1 MLLSLESSQSPEFIL
16 FAQHGWADTN
26 RAIAKLANALATPKT
41 LVVTPNLSY
50 LKTWLR
56 IEPLIAQVEQKAI
69 AITASYPDTPIK
81 IIGHSMGGLI
91 WLEVLN
97 RNPQLRSRIHSLVL
111 IASPIGGADLARIID
126 PLGIGIGIARDL
138 GINRREIAQRIARKI
153 PTLVIAGDIDR
164 GSDGTITVETTK
176 CDLSKFV
183 CLPGI
188 SHPALKNHPALIDI
202 IRDFWLNPSVT
213 VASEA
218 DLSAF
223 LIQRLRSIPGMTD
236 AHRRG
241 FSRSTVHIA
250 FDNGISI
257 RLWTN
262 PFQVQHVFLAN
273 DQGDYL
279 YSGFVGWLHAKS
291 LHQTLAAIEREYS
304 EQLTNINQSGRSR
317 NLLSFLGQDFGK

>member
-26 RAIAKLANALATPKT
+26 RALAKLANALATPKT
-41 LVVTPNLSY
+41 LVVTPNLGY

-56 IEPLIAQVEQKAI
+56 IEPLIDRVEQKAI
-69 AITASYPDTPIK
+69 AIATSYPDTPIK

-138 GINRREIAQRIARKI
+138 GINRRAIAQTIAQEI
-153 PTLVIAGDIDR
+153 PTLVIAGDIDN

-176 CDLSKFV
+176 CDHSKFV
-183 CLPGI
+183 CLQNI
-188 SHPALKNHPALIDI
+188 SHPALKNHPALIDL
-202 IRDFWLNPSVT
+202 IRDFWVNPSLT

-218 DLSAF
+218 DFSAF
-223 LIQRLRSIPGMTD
+223 LIKRLRSVLGMTD

-241 FSRSTVHIA
+241 FSRSTIHIA
-250 FDNGISI
+250 FHNGINI
-257 RLWTN
+257 RIWTN
-262 PFQVQHVFLAN
+262 PFQVQHVFLE
-273 DQGDYL
+273 DSQGNCL
-279 YSGFVGWLHAKS
+279 YSGFVGWLHAKT
-291 LHQTLAAIEREYS
+291 LHQTLTAIEQEYS
-304 EQLTNINQSGRSR
+304 RQV
-317 NLLSFLGQDFGK
+317 